1 MTGSIFKQDIE
12 YVFIGFISGFHP
24 VKIEKNMFGHF
35 ILGKFIEYKDIPLHG
50 DIIPEAKA
58 VFENGTVDCSQYN
71 NIVSKELSH
80 KKNI

>member
-1 MTGSIFKQDIE
+1 MTQSMFIKDTE
-12 YVFIGFISGFHP
+12 YVFTGLVSSFHP

-50 DIIPEAKA
+50 DIIPEAKSI
-58 VFENGTVDCSQYN
+58 FENGTVDCGQYH
-71 NIVSKELSH
+71 NITSKELSH